1 MVNFSHLHYN
11 KIWHVCEAISGYSVV
26 LARNCLA
33 FTLDYIVL
41 QMSKVNREKGWI
53 EYSIWNRAASP
64 FCTSLLLK
72 ADSLTSATDER

>member
-53 EYSIWNRAASP
+53 EYSI
-64 FCTSLLLK
+64 
-72 ADSLTSATDER
+72 